1 VTFDVASA
9 FESEFNLALLHDQQK
24 SGFELKDWFRSG
36 PQLPLTSVQ
45 WWREHGPG
53 QVQNYIDWFESSGAA
68 IWWTPEGR
76 KGFEPTPAI
85 ELDLTVNFGDVAVR
99 MVIDQVLSFSGALVV
114 VDLKSSAKLPSS
126 TRQLGI
132 YASGIELA
140 FGIRPRYGTYFMTR
154 GVEKKGETTYFQ
166 RPIELSGYE
175 HSVEYLTREFAMV
188 EKGITQDLFPAHP
201 GDNCFRCGVAWAC
214 SAVGG
219 SEARNYDKTHPEYR
233 EDNGEG

>member
-1 VTFDVASA
+1 MIVADV
-9 FESEFNLALLHDQQK
+9 FHDEFTAALEHDEKK

-36 PQLPLTSVQ
+36 PQLPATSVQ

-68 IWWTPEGR
+68 IWITPDG
-76 KGFEPTPAI
+76 GFNPDGIPAI
-85 ELDLTVNFGDVAVR
+85 ELDLTVNFGEVAVR
-99 MVIDQVLSFSGALVV
+99 VIIDQVLVLGGALVV
-114 VDLKSSAKLPSS
+114 VDVKSSAKLPSS

-132 YASGIELA
+132 YASAIELA
-140 FGIRPRYGTYFMTR
+140 YGIRPRYGTYFMTR

-219 SEARNYDKTHPEYR
+219 SEARNYDKTHPLYGK
-233 EDNGEG
+233 DAA